1 MGAPAV
7 EAEASEVGVASDG
20 CEEQRWEAAGAVSSG
35 SGERWVRRV
44 EVGGGGCKGESRVAT
59 MRGAVADL
67 RRWPRSG
74 GVGTGGV
81 ETRVWLALF
90 VHLNINMNR

>member
-59 MRGAVADL
+59 MRGAAAG
-67 RRWPRSG
+67 SG
-74 GVGTGGV
+74 GGFEEVAEERWRRDWGSGD
-81 ETRVWLALF
+81 
-90 VHLNINMNR
+90 